1 MNGLALAAALALT
14 QAPAIEEPGQAAA
27 AERSAPVE
35 SPTAAPSLR
44 PAPPAGATG
53 EGEVKP
59 RSTSTPTAT
68 STRSPRPTA
77 PAPLP
82 DREDAERAARAFLEA
97 LARGDSAALAGFAAE
112 RFSFDGDVLTGKE
125 NIRRTWRDLLAA
137 RLPSA
142 PAAIGA
148 LEVLQAPDAAAR
160 YGKPPARIAPLV
172 QKGVMVGIGD
182 VGGRTVV
189 LFLAREHGRMAVLGM
204 HD

>member
-14 QAPAIEEPGQAAA
+14 QVPAAEEDAPAA
-27 AERSAPVE
+27 VE
-35 SPTAAPSLR
+35 SPAPEAPPRR
-44 PAPPAGATG
+44 PAPPARSGG
-53 EGEVKP
+53 EGVS
-59 RSTSTPTAT
+59 RTPPPGPI
-68 STRSPRPTA
+68 S
-77 PAPLP
+77 

-97 LARGDSAALAGFAAE
+97 LARGDAAALAGFAAE
-112 RFSFDGDVLTGKE
+112 RFSFDGEVLSGKE
-125 NIRRTWRDLLAA
+125 SIRRNWRDILAA
-137 RLPSA
+137 RLPA
-142 PAAIGA
+142 GPVAVGA

-189 LFLAREHGRMAVLGM
+189 LFLARERGRMAVLGM